1 MRDTER
7 PPRRRRRDPF
17 ARKGRPEPEGR
28 RGPSPP
34 GAPDGARTATMSQAL
49 ALCDLVAD
57 PRSGITG
64 VTVVGAPPGLVAAL
78 RAAAGETG
86 VASAT

>member
-7 PPRRRRRDPF
+7 PPRRRRRDWF
-17 ARKGRPEPEGR
+17 ARKGRPGPEER
-28 RGPSPP
+28 RAPPPP
-34 GAPDGARTATMSQAL
+34 GAAGGARAATMSQAL

-78 RAAAGETG
+78 HEAAGETG
-86 VASAT
+86 VGSVS